1 MYVANLVSILKKSKL
16 RVLLHIFLTFATQ
29 ILVKSVNIIQRNQD
43 DETNKN
49 SDILIKLSTHVPW

>member
-16 RVLLHIFLTFATQ
+16 LVLLHIFLTFGTQ